1 MATVSVARPLKSR
14 MHPMRNLSVVPTFR
28 THSRLPRRAN
38 HNQPLAHPASMK
50 GRFGRPS
57 RRVGRGCDGRGW
69 HDRRAWRTRTAKS
82 RGPDL
87 PTLGSSL
94 PVMNGR
100 RRWLSS
106 PDTGEHG
113 AALTPS
119 CRECRLIRLDL
130 WSLPPAFF
138 VCRRAMGEAISRHS
152 RRPLQSPRANYLHHS
167 GASAPRA
174 RADMSTV
181 CALFAPSLR
190 AQRHVRRSSKS
201 EGGSHPSFPL
211 AWAWIAAS
219 LQRKIASQFCRG
231 LLAMTKLG
239 R

>member
-14 MHPMRNLSVVPTFR
+14 MHPMRNLSVVPTCR
-28 THSRLPRRAN
+28 THSRLPRRTN

-69 HDRRAWRTRTAKS
+69 HDRRAWRTLTAKS

-152 RRPLQSPRANYLHHS
+152 RRLFNLRGQITCIT
-167 GASAPRA
+167 RA
-174 RADMSTV
+174 RARRGLAQMCLRSARYSRRRCERSDMS
-181 CALFAPSLR
+181 AAARR
-190 AQRHVRRSSKS
+190 AKAEAIHLSPWRGH
-201 EGGSHPSFPL
+201 
-211 AWAWIAAS
+211 
-219 LQRKIASQFCRG
+219 G
-231 LLAMTKLG
+231 LLRRFSAKLL
-239 R
+239 RNFVASSSQ